1 MLQPFNRNA
10 QSRSIISRFYFTKIF
25 TAQHLVNTERFNRRK
40 NIEKR
45 KHLFDKWYQFW
56 MLAWRILRPSNNIFL
71 KYINI
76 ILYRSKDEQR
86 EESRIFVKCSLS
98 KIGRNADAF
107 SDEHILKKRY
117 FTKRFHQNVNVY
129 SWFNIEWVSSI
140 YAKNI

>member
-1 MLQPFNRNA
+1 MLQPLNRNA

-45 KHLFDKWYQFW
+45 KYLFDKWYQFW
-56 MLAWRILRPSNNIFL
+56 MLARRILRPSNNIFL

-107 SDEHILKKRY
+107 SDEHILKK
-117 FTKRFHQNVNVY
+117 
-129 SWFNIEWVSSI
+129 
-140 YAKNI
+140 